1 MSRTVPPEYEGL
13 WRRTVIHRSSGVSD
27 TTTRVWWF
35 QSSRYHIDLRIPAD
49 RPHVADAGAL
59 AQLTPAQL
67 QRYAAQ
73 TGFAGVTEI
82 DGTRCTWHPEIA
94 FPAVSAEL
102 DAGWMR
108 FDSPDQLHET
118 GLDSS
123 YDEDWIRV
131 SSDPLLGV
139 RLEEID
145 GDAIAYLLIGAHWMA
160 WACGSNNFSA
170 DSANPIHWSEF
181 SVLQRQAH
189 WTVTASNLPWRE
201 GAHYAVEYLTVA
213 HVRQWRAD
221 AHIHIALAPDRHWR
235 LVDSQLDA

>member
-1 MSRTVPPEYEGL
+1 MTRTVPPEYEGL

-73 TGFAGVTEI
+73 TGFAGVTEV

-118 GLDSS
+118 GLDNS
-123 YDEDWIRV
+123 YEEDWVRV
-131 SSDPLLGV
+131 PSGPMRGL
-139 RLEEID
+139 RLQD
-145 GDAIAYLLIGAHWMA
+145 RDSDAIAYLLISAEWMA
-160 WACGSNNFSA
+160 WACGRTHEVFAPQAGSA
-170 DSANPIHWSEF
+170 WSEF
-181 SVLQRQAH
+181 TVLQKLDAWQ
-189 WTVTASNLPWRE
+189 VMASNLPWLE
-201 GAHYAVEYLTVA
+201 GRSFSAEAYDRICA
-213 HVRQWRAD
+213 RQWQAGESIELSHSAGSWHVAD
-221 AHIHIALAPDRHWR
+221 
-235 LVDSQLDA
+235 